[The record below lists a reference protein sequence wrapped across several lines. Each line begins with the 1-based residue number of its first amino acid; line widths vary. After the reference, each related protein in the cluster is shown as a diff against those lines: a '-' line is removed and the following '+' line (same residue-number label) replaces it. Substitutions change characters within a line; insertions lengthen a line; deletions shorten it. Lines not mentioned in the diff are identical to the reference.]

1 MYLVLTAP
9 SSELLSAWT
18 NPASSS
24 RMLPP
29 PNCLGMGNNPRTVH
43 MNQWSRLSITM
54 MAPSLY
60 LHWRQPTPHRV
71 GVTPGN
77 QASTLFFVLKNT
89 ELESNPA
96 RSRCIGPD
104 DSKQHHATYLRRS
117 TTRSHGYQ
125 PEWLQRTQSH
135 RATGHK
141 KKDCDSKPC
150 PRNGDRRGR
159 C

>member
-1 MYLVLTAP
+1 MYLILTAP

-24 RMLPP
+24 RILPP
-29 PNCLGMGNNPRTVH
+29 PNCLGMGNKPRTVH

-54 MAPSLY
+54 MTRSLY
-60 LHWRQPTPHRV
+60 LHWRQPTLHRV

-77 QASTLFFVLKNT
+77 QASTLFFVIKT
-89 ELESNPA
+89 RRWSPSPA

-104 DSKQHHATYLRRS
+104 DSERHHATYLRRS

-125 PEWLQRTQSH
+125 PEWLQRTPYY
-135 RATGHK
+135 RATRHK
-141 KKDCDSKPC
+141 KKDCDNKPC
-150 PRNGDRRGR
+150 SRSGDWRGR